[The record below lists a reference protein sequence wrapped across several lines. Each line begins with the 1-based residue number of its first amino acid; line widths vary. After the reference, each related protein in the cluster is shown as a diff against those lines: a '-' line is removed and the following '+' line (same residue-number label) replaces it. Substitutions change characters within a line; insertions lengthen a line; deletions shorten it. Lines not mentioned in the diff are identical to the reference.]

1 MEENTALYDEML
13 KAGPS
18 QSTLHI
24 ILARIRDEGHVNEVI
39 KWCMTFLRVYPKDV
53 YLRMLL
59 AECYLNMGS
68 IGQAET
74 EFLKVSSM
82 MDDLLPVYAR
92 LSRIYAKQK
101 RFTEAA
107 GEAEI
112 FLAHHPED
120 PEMCELLKKVEE
132 AGDAAAGGREGRD
145 QKWPVLPDDDA
156 ESLVD
161 FATPTIAELYFSQG
175 QLEAAVETYK
185 KVMEEHPDDSASA
198 QRLAQL
204 KDELEASRP
213 SGAKEPHNEHAQ
225 KEKLLTMLEK
235 WLPRV
240 GEIKYG

>member
-1 MEENTALYDEML
+1 MEENTALYDEIL

-24 ILARIRDEGHVNEVI
+24 VLARIRDEGRVNEVI
-39 KWCMTFLRVYPKDV
+39 RWCMTFLRVYPKDV

-59 AECYLNMGS
+59 AECYLHMGS
-68 IGQAET
+68 IGQAEN

-82 MDDLLPVYAR
+82 MNDLLPVHAR
-92 LSRIYAKQK
+92 LSGIYAKQK
-101 RFTEAA
+101 RFREAA

-120 PEMCELLKKVEE
+120 PEMRELLKKVEE
-132 AGDAAAGGREGRD
+132 AEDAAAGGPEGSD
-145 QKWPVLPDDDA
+145 PKWPALPDDDA

-185 KVMEEHPDDSASA
+185 KVIEEHPDDSASA
-198 QRLAQL
+198 LRLSQL
-204 KDELEASRP
+204 KDELES
-213 SGAKEPHNEHAQ
+213 SISNVGKEPNGLHTQ

-235 WLPRV
+235 WLPGVR
-240 GEIKYG
+240 EIKYG

>member
-1 MEENTALYDEML
+1 MEENTALYDEIL

-24 ILARIRDEGHVNEVI
+24 ILARIRDEGRINEVI
-39 KWCMTFLRVYPKDV
+39 KWCMTFLRVYPKDL

-59 AECYLNMGS
+59 AECYFHMGS
-68 IGQAET
+68 IGRAET
-74 EFLKVSSM
+74 EFQKISSM
-82 MDDLLPVYAR
+82 MNDLLPVYGR
-92 LSRIYAKQK
+92 LAGIYAKQK
-101 RFTEAA
+101 RFAEAA
-107 GEAEI
+107 REAEI

-120 PEMCELLKKVEE
+120 PEMRELLQKVEE
-132 AGDAAAGGREGRD
+132 AGDEAAGGPEGRD

-156 ESLVD
+156 DSLVD

-175 QLEAAVETYK
+175 QLDAAVETYK
-185 KVMEEHPDDSASA
+185 KVIEEHPDDSASA
-198 QRLAQL
+198 QRLSEL
-204 KDELEASRP
+204 KDQLEASLP
-213 SGAKEPHNEHAQ
+213 SGAEEPHNEHAQ

>member
-1 MEENTALYDEML
+1 MAENTALYDEIL
-13 KAGPS
+13 KNGPS

-24 ILARIRDEGHVNEVI
+24 ILARIRDEGRANEVI
-39 KWCMTFLRVYPKDV
+39 RWCVTFLRVYPKDL

-59 AECYLNMGS
+59 AECYRHMGS

-82 MDDLLPVYAR
+82 MNDLLPVHAG
-92 LSRIYAKQK
+92 LSGIYAKQK
-101 RFTEAA
+101 RFAEAA
-107 GEAEI
+107 REAEI

-120 PEMCELLKKVEE
+120 PEMRELLKKVEE
-132 AGDAAAGGREGRD
+132 AGDAAAGGPEGRD
-145 QKWPVLPDDDA
+145 PKWPVLPDDDA

-185 KVMEEHPDDSASA
+185 KVMEEHPDDSTSA
-198 QRLAQL
+198 QRLLQL
-204 KDELEASRP
+204 KDELESSRP

-225 KEKLLTMLEK
+225 KEKLLSILEK
-235 WLPRV
+235 WLPGV

>member
-1 MEENTALYDEML
+1 MAENTVLYDEIL
-13 KAGPS
+13 KNGPS
-18 QSTLHI
+18 QSTLYI
-24 ILARIRDEGHVNEVI
+24 VLARIRDEGRVNEVI
-39 KWCMTFLRVYPKDV
+39 KWCVTFLRVYPKDL

-59 AECYLNMGS
+59 AECYFHMGS

-82 MDDLLPVYAR
+82 MNDLLFVHAG

-107 GEAEI
+107 REAKI

-120 PEMCELLKKVEE
+120 PEMRALLKKVEE
-132 AGDAAAGGREGRD
+132 AGDAAAEGPEGRD
-145 QKWPVLPDDDA
+145 PKWPVLPDDDA

-185 KVMEEHPDDSASA
+185 KVMEEHPDDSVSA
-198 QRLAQL
+198 QRLSQL
-204 KDELEASRP
+204 KDALEAGRP
-213 SGAKEPHNEHAQ
+213 SVVKEPYNEHAQ
-225 KEKLLTMLEK
+225 KEKLLSMLEK

>member
-1 MEENTALYDEML
+1 MEENTALYDEIL
-13 KAGPS
+13 KNGPS

-24 ILARIRDEGHVNEVI
+24 ILARIRDEGRVNEVI

-59 AECYLNMGS
+59 AECYLHMGS

-74 EFLKVSSM
+74 EFLKISSM
-82 MDDLLPVYAR
+82 MNDLLPVYAG
-92 LSRIYAKQK
+92 LAGIYAKQK
-101 RFTEAA
+101 RFREAA

-120 PEMCELLKKVEE
+120 PEMRELLKKVQK
-132 AGDAAAGGREGRD
+132 AGDAAAGGAERRD

-161 FATPTIAELYFSQG
+161 FATPTIAELYFNQG
-175 QLEAAVETYK
+175 QLESAVETYK
-185 KVMEEHPDDSASA
+185 KVIEEHPDDSASV
-198 QRLAQL
+198 QRLSQL
-204 KDELEASRP
+204 KDELEAGRSIV
-213 SGAKEPHNEHAQ
+213 AEEPHNEHAQ

-235 WLPRV
+235 WLPGV

>member
-1 MEENTALYDEML
+1 MEENTALCDEIL
-13 KAGPS
+13 KNGPS

-24 ILARIRDEGHVNEVI
+24 VLARIRDEGRVNEVI
-39 KWCMTFLRVYPKDV
+39 RWCMIFLRIYPKDV

-59 AECYLNMGS
+59 AECYLHMGS

-82 MDDLLPVYAR
+82 MNDLLPVYAG
-92 LSRIYAKQK
+92 LAGIYAKQK
-101 RFTEAA
+101 RFREAA

-120 PEMCELLKKVEE
+120 SEMRELLKKVQE
-132 AGDAAAGGREGRD
+132 AGDAVAGGAEGRD

-156 ESLVD
+156 GSLVD
-161 FATPTIAELYFSQG
+161 FSTPTIAELYFSQG

-185 KVMEEHPDDSASA
+185 KVIEEHPDDSASA
-198 QRLAQL
+198 QRLSQL

-213 SGAKEPHNEHAQ
+213 SVAEEPHNEHAQ
-225 KEKLLTMLEK
+225 KEKLLTVLEK
-235 WLPRV
+235 WLPGV

>member
-1 MEENTALYDEML
+1 MEENTALYDEIL
-13 KAGPS
+13 ENGPS

-24 ILARIRDEGHVNEVI
+24 VLARIRDEGRVNEVI
-39 KWCMTFLRVYPKDV
+39 KWCMMFLRVYPKDV

-59 AECYLNMGS
+59 AECYLHMGS

-82 MDDLLPVYAR
+82 MNDLLPVYAG
-92 LSRIYAKQK
+92 LARIYAKQK
-101 RFTEAA
+101 RFREAA

-120 PEMCELLKKVEE
+120 PEMCELHKKVQE
-132 AGDAAAGGREGRD
+132 AEDAAAGGAEGRD

-156 ESLVD
+156 GSLVD

-185 KVMEEHPDDSASA
+185 KVIEGHPDDSVSA
-198 QRLAQL
+198 QRLSQL

-213 SGAKEPHNEHAQ
+213 SVAEEPHNEHAQ
-225 KEKLLTMLEK
+225 KEKLLATLEK